1 MIGQAAGCHR
11 SRLIPS
17 PSDIEPVRL
26 LKYTTAGS
34 QVATSGVDLEIPS
47 GPPWIKRTSLPGAP
61 TVDKRCSTV
70 HRGVSHDGRFV
81 IEVSEI
87 RSEMV
92 MQAPRHKIYT
102 GSAVS
107 MT

>member
-1 MIGQAAGCHR
+1 M
-11 SRLIPS
+11 IPS

-47 GPPWIKRTSLPGAP
+47 GPPWIKCTPLPGTP
-61 TVDKRCSTV
+61 TVDKRCSAV

-81 IEVSEI
+81 IEESEI

-92 MQAPRHKIYT
+92 IQAPRHKI
-102 GSAVS
+102 
-107 MT
+107 

>member
-17 PSDIEPVRL
+17 SSDIEPVRL
-26 LKYTTAGS
+26 LKFAAIGS

-47 GPPWIKRTSLPGAP
+47 GLPWIKHTPLPGAP
-61 TVDKRCSTV
+61 TVDRISSAV
-70 HRGVSHDGRFV
+70 HRGVSCDGRFV
-81 IEVSEI
+81 VEVSEI

-92 MQAPRHKIYT
+92 I
-102 GSAVS
+102 
-107 MT
+107 